1 MRKRR
6 KLIIALVLLIC
17 GIVIARSCTY
27 SELGGSITI
36 TDENGKTT
44 DELKESDKLNGKAT
58 MKIDIKILKGQV
70 NVKIVNEKNQ
80 TLWEK
85 ECLNGETYKEKV
97 KIKNFKKLKIRLNSK
112 DASGTI
118 NYTFRN

>member
-6 KLIIALVLLIC
+6 KLIITLVLLIC
-17 GIVIARSCTY
+17 GIVIAKSCTY
-27 SELGGSITI
+27 SELDGSITI
-36 TDENGKTT
+36 TNENGKTT
-44 DELKESDKLNGKAT
+44 DELKETDQLNGKAT